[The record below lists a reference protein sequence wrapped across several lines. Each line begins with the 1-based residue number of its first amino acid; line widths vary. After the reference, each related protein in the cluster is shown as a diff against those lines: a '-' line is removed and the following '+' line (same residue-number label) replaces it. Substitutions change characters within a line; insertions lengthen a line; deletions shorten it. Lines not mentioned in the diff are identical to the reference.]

1 MPVPDT
7 LLSLSSMGVAIYSA
21 RGLTQTLEP
30 IRQSAQ
36 LSRTI
41 NGDAI
46 DLSETQFQKYFSS
59 ISCTDFNVPALDGIW
74 PGMELTVDCV
84 AELCYGGGTGGSASR
99 SAVSGSER
107 TSGDF
112 TFYRPQLSMRVVSYR
127 VNVDEYGASAG
138 WTLDLEEV

>member
-1 MPVPDT
+1 MPEDT
-7 LLSLSSMGVAIYSA
+7 LLVLTGVGIAPFSA

-46 DLSETQFQKYFSS
+46 DLSQEQFQKYFSS
-59 ISCTDFNVPALDGIW
+59 ISCNDFNVPALDGIW
-74 PGMELTVDCV
+74 PGMVLTVDCV
-84 AELCYGGGTGGSASR
+84 AELCYGGGTGGSAQR

-107 TSGDF
+107 TVDDF

-127 VNVDEYGASAG
+127 TQVDEYGASVG